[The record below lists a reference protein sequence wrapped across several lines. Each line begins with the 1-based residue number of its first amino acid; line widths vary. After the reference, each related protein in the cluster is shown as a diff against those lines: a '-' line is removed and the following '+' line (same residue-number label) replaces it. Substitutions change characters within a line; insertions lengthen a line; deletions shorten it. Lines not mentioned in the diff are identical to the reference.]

1 VSGLSTVDLGLRVG
15 DGFPGPAPARLM
27 QALRGVEVTQ
37 RDEVPCGFQL
47 TFLAEV
53 AGPGDVFSVAS
64 DPLLAPFNRVCVRV
78 AVDGFP
84 MTLIDGF
91 ITHQQFLP
99 GNGPDEATFVVTG
112 EDVSVKMAM
121 LEWSREYPAM
131 PDAAK
136 VATVLT
142 PWLALGIAPEIIP
155 SLMSLVPVDFVPQQ
169 AESDRALLQRLAQA
183 NGNVFAI
190 QPTPIP
196 YVNTAYWGPPQR
208 DLPPSALIDVAVGPA
223 STADSFQ
230 AEFDALAP
238 QTTAGVVIEREIE
251 PFVPVPV
258 ITTMST
264 RMPPLAADPAL
275 SIETGL
281 LSVRR
286 RLWCND
292 QLDPVLA
299 NLQAQS
305 ETDLSTDA
313 VVTVT
318 AGVTPARLGKV
329 VTAPGVVGVRG
340 TGQAYDGLY
349 YVKQATHQIGLRA
362 GQGWDYTQQLTLTR
376 EGTGTTTT
384 VLEAL

>member
-1 VSGLSTVDLGLRVG
+1 MSGLSTVDLGLRIG

-27 QALRGVEVTQ
+27 RALRGVEVTQ

-47 TFLAEV
+47 TFLAEA
-53 AGPGDVFSVAS
+53 AGPGDVFAVAG
-64 DPLLAPFNRVCVRV
+64 DPLLAPFKRVCIRV

-84 MTLIDGF
+84 QTLIDGF
-91 ITHQQFLP
+91 ITHHQFLP
-99 GNGPDEATFVVTG
+99 ANGPDEATFVVTG
-112 EDVSVKMAM
+112 EDVSVRMAM
-121 LEWSREYPAM
+121 IEWSREYPAM

-142 PWLALGIAPEIIP
+142 PWMALGIEPEIIP
-155 SLMSLVPVDFVPQQ
+155 PLSSLVPVDFVPQQ

-183 NGNVFAI
+183 NGGTFAI
-190 QPTPIP
+190 VPTPIP

-208 DLPPSALIDVAVGPA
+208 ELPPSALIDVAVGPA

-230 AEFDALAP
+230 AELQALAP
-238 QTTAGVVIEREIE
+238 QTTAGIVIERELE

-258 ITTMST
+258 LTEVST
-264 RMPPLAADPAL
+264 RLPPLASNPVL
-275 SIETGL
+275 NPENGL
-281 LSVRR
+281 LGARR

-305 ETDLSTDA
+305 ETNLSTDA
-313 VVTVT
+313 AVTVT

-340 TGQAYDGLY
+340 TGEAYDGLY